1 MKNLSK
7 TFTKI
12 YPKLKEYSDKLPKR
26 NVQSDDLLSDLYIH
40 LSKLEDNSKITEE
53 NLMSFCIGFLYN
65 SNLNTKRD
73 LRNKYNN
80 NIFSNID
87 DRFDLGCS
95 FDEDEEELSPELKKQ
110 QKALKMAYRD
120 MDADMRLM
128 YHYYFECNYTINRE
142 IADIL
147 GRSVGDIQK
156 RVKRMIDF
164 IHSYYNNT
172 YQTRILCEEKKK

>member
-1 MKNLSK
+1 MKNLSEL
-7 TFTKI
+7 FSKI
-12 YPKLKEYSDKLPKR
+12 YPKLKEYADKLPKT

-40 LSKLEDNSKITEE
+40 LSKLEDDKIDEG
-53 NLMSFCIGFLYN
+53 NLLPFCIGFLYN

-87 DRFDLGCS
+87 DRFDLS
-95 FDEDEEELSPELKKQ
+95 IKEEEEEGLTSEQQDKLDIIKQ
-110 QKALKMAYRD
+110 AYD
-120 MDADMRLM
+120 NMDSDMRLM
-128 YHYYFECNYTINRE
+128 YHYYYECNYTINRE

-156 RVKRMIDF
+156 RVKRMKNF
-164 IHSYYNNT
+164 ILSYKNKT
-172 YQTRILCEEKKK
+172 YQTRIPCEEK